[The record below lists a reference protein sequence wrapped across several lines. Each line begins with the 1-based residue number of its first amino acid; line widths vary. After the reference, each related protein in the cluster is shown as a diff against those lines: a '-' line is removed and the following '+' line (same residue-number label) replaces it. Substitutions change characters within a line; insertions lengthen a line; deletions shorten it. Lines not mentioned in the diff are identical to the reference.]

1 MQFTAV
7 PKAESVQSLCIAC
20 TNMWRGNMDDNKG
33 TREAKDHPACD
44 GTKIYRRNSEIG
56 RQHSGSENKQG

>member
-20 TNMWRGNMDDNKG
+20 TDMWGGNMDDNKG
-33 TREAKDHPACD
+33 TRETKDHPAYD
-44 GTKIYRRNSEIG
+44 GTKVIG
-56 RQHSGSENKQG
+56 VTLR